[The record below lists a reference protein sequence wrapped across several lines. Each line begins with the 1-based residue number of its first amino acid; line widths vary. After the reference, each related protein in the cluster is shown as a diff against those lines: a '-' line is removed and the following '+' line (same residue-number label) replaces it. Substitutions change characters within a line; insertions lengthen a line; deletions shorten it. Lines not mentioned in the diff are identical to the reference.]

1 METAIVSA
9 SNCQVTQPCTL
20 GKTFVEERIM
30 KERNR
35 IQHVLM
41 ADDDR
46 DHALL
51 FERLIRKE
59 HPFMKISY
67 VCDGEQLMHFLHLHA
82 VDILFLDL
90 NMPCKNGYECLRDIR
105 KEAALKDLPIV
116 VYSSSAHL
124 RDIQRSFLNNAD
136 FYLVKPF
143 ITEHLKRAVEM
154 ILSVDWQDN
163 PPIKRHYFIN
173 NSFVPYTAN
182 A

>member
-1 METAIVSA
+1 M
-9 SNCQVTQPCTL
+9 
-20 GKTFVEERIM
+20 EERST
-30 KERNR
+30 

-51 FERLIRKE
+51 FERVIMKE
-59 HPFMKISY
+59 YPSVKTSFVS
-67 VCDGEQLMHFLHLHA
+67 DGEQLMHFLHLHA

-90 NMPCKNGYECLRDIR
+90 NMPSKNGYECLQEIR
-105 KEAALKDLPIV
+105 KETALKNLPIV

-124 RDIQRSFLNNAD
+124 RDIQKSFLNNAD

-143 ITEHLKRAVEM
+143 ITEHLKRAVQM
-154 ILSVDWQDN
+154 ILSVDWQDD

-173 NSFVPYTAN
+173 NSFVPFTTN